1 MGKMTKREIAIQIAE
16 KTGLTQVTVSR
27 VIQAFMDAVRDELLQ
42 GRSVEFRNF
51 GVFKVVRSGPR
62 IGRNPKQ
69 PSQLVPI
76 PARLKV
82 RFKMGKELKSKLER
96 RRRPE

>member
-1 MGKMTKREIAIQIAE
+1 MGKKTKRELAIQIAD

-27 VIQAFMDAVRDELLQ
+27 VIQAFMDAVREELLA

-51 GVFKVVRSGPR
+51 GVFKVVKSSPR
-62 IGRNPKQ
+62 IGRNPKR

-82 RFKMGKELKSKLER
+82 RFKMGKELKDKLER
-96 RRRPE
+96 HRRSE